1 MHRAARRLMVF
12 AVVALAPLPAAA
24 AGFGLFQHGGRGAAQ
39 VGALTGRA
47 DDPSALTY
55 NPAGITRLKGG
66 QLQAGL
72 DFGVAEDDFRDAT
85 GSYSATHHINF
96 PPALYLT
103 YGPRRADSG
112 WAVGLGLDAP
122 FWNTNDWQPAL
133 FPRATSSRKWTVEL
147 FELHP
152 VLAYAVDE
160 RWSFA
165 VGFRYLRGELEDAH
179 RTPLAAI
186 IAPGSSFVVFGEHS
200 SQADVD
206 GWGYDFALHYDQPTW
221 GWGAVLRSAAKVE
234 GSSQSATRVEGFV
247 PPSLADEVETSV
259 DFLEDRPGQ
268 IEFELPPEFRIGFW
282 GAPYP
287 ELRLELD
294 LAFAAWSEVD
304 NSLSRVTP
312 PPVCLQAA
320 CPFSVER
327 RWDDSV
333 SVRLGFEG
341 DVTDHAALSGGVAY
355 EPSPVPS
362 SQVEA
367 GFPRGDA
374 YVYALGW
381 SYNFPELSF
390 DIGYS
395 FHDHQ
400 GRGDGFGGRYSAS
413 EQVFAFAVRWR

>member
-1 MHRAARRLMVF
+1 MPSPHMHRAARLLLVF
-12 AVVALAPLPAAA
+12 TVVALAPLPAAA

-72 DFGVAEDDFRDAT
+72 DFGVAEDDFRDVT

-103 YGPRRADSG
+103 YGPRKADSG

-133 FPRATSSRKWTVEL
+133 FPRATSSRKWTVEI

-186 IAPGSSFVVFGEHS
+186 FAPDSSFVVFGEHS

-206 GWGYDFALHYDQPTW
+206 GWGYDFALHYDQPSW
-221 GWGAVLRSAAKVE
+221 GWGAVLRGE
-234 GSSQSATRVEGFV
+234 GRG
-247 PPSLADEVETSV
+247 
-259 DFLEDRPGQ
+259 LE
-268 IEFELPPEFRIGFW
+268 PERDARRG
-282 GAPYP
+282 
-287 ELRLELD
+287 LR
-294 LAFAAWSEVD
+294 
-304 NSLSRVTP
+304 
-312 PPVCLQAA
+312 
-320 CPFSVER
+320 
-327 RWDDSV
+327 
-333 SVRLGFEG
+333 
-341 DVTDHAALSGGVAY
+341 AAL
-355 EPSPVPS
+355 
-362 SQVEA
+362 A
-367 GFPRGDA
+367 G
-374 YVYALGW
+374 
-381 SYNFPELSF
+381 
-390 DIGYS
+390 
-395 FHDHQ
+395 
-400 GRGDGFGGRYSAS
+400 GRGRDLGGLPREPPGPARIRDSAGVPDRLLGRTLS
-413 EQVFAFAVRWR
+413 GAAPRAGSGLRGLVGGQQLAHAR